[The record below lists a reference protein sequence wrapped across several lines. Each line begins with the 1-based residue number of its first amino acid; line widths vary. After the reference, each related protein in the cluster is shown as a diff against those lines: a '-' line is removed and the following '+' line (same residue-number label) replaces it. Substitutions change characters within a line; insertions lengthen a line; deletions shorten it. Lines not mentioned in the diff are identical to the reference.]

1 MCNLA
6 LFGILWETQT
16 PLAMITTTPP
26 TVDDIVFEN
35 RNQAYGAYM
44 LRKLYEPTL
53 TRAAGIGV
61 GLFLLAVS
69 APTLYARLIDRNPQK
84 EIMVEANLEKMNL
97 EPLPEK
103 EKQIEI
109 PPVEKSPSVSTV
121 RSLPP
126 EVLPDDDV
134 EAPALPPTV
143 DELAEA
149 NPGEKTQE
157 GTGNDGEVITPPE
170 ETAAPTKIET
180 IIEVPPRDEAPFLTV
195 EQDPEF
201 PGGLA
206 ALGAFVQKNL
216 KYPQQAIRSSMS
228 GRVYMSFVVNT
239 DGSQT
244 DIQVLK
250 GIGFGCDEEAIR
262 VIRAMPRWKPGKQGG
277 RAVRVR
283 FNLPVAFTL
292 E

>member
-1 MCNLA
+1 
-6 LFGILWETQT
+6 
-16 PLAMITTTPP
+16 
-26 TVDDIVFEN
+26 
-35 RNQAYGAYM
+35 M

-61 GLFLLAVS
+61 GLFLLAIS
-69 APTLYARLIDRNPQK
+69 APTLYARLIDRNVKQ
-84 EIMVEANLEKMNL
+84 EIMVVANLEKIKL

-103 EKQIEI
+103 EKIIELQ
-109 PPVEKSPSVSTV
+109 PEKLPAVSTV

-126 EVLPDDDV
+126 EVLPDEAV

-143 DELAEA
+143 EELADA

-157 GTGNDGEVITPPE
+157 GTGDEAEIIAPPE
-170 ETAAPTKIET
+170 ETAAPTKTEA
-180 IIEVPPRDEAPFLTV
+180 VVEAPAREELPFLKV

-201 PGGLA
+201 PGGLSA
-206 ALGAFVQKNL
+206 IGNFFQKNL
-216 KYPQQAIRSSMS
+216 KYPRQAIQASMS
-228 GRVYMSFVVNT
+228 GKVYVSFVVNT
-239 DGSQT
+239 DGSLT
-244 DIQVLK
+244 DVQVLK
-250 GIGFGCDEEAIR
+250 GIGFGCDEEALR
-262 VIRAMPRWKPGKQGG
+262 VIRAMPRWKPGKQVG

>member
-1 MCNLA
+1 MNSN
-6 LFGILWETQT
+6 TH
-16 PLAMITTTPP
+16 P
-26 TVDDIVFEN
+26 TLDDIVFEN
-35 RNQAYGAYM
+35 RNRAYGAYM

-69 APTLYARLIDRNPQK
+69 APTLYARLIDHTAQD
-84 EIMVEANLEKMNL
+84 EIMVEAHPDVFKI
-97 EPLPEK
+97 EPLP

-109 PPVEKSPSVSTV
+109 PPAEKLPTVSTV

-126 EVLPDDDV
+126 EVLPDEEV

-143 DELAEA
+143 DELANA
-149 NPGEKTQE
+149 NPDEKTQE
-157 GTGNDGEVITPPE
+157 GTGEETEIIAPPE
-170 ETAAPTKIET
+170 ESAAPTKTET
-180 IIEVPPRDEAPFLTV
+180 VVEVAPREEAPFIVV
-195 EQDPEF
+195 EQQPEF

-206 ALGAFVQKNL
+206 ALGGFVQKNL
-216 KYPQQAIRSSMS
+216 KYPQQAIQASMS
-228 GRVYMSFVVNT
+228 GRVYVSFVVNT
-239 DGSQT
+239 DGSLT
-244 DIQVLK
+244 DVQVVK
-250 GIGFGCDEEAIR
+250 GIGFGCDEEAMR
-262 VIRAMPRWKPGKQGG
+262 VIRAMPRWKPGKQAG

>member
-1 MCNLA
+1 MNSN
-6 LFGILWETQT
+6 TH
-16 PLAMITTTPP
+16 P
-26 TVDDIVFEN
+26 TLDDIVFEN
-35 RNQAYGAYM
+35 RNRAYGAYM

-69 APTLYARLIDRNPQK
+69 APTLYARLIDRNAQQ
-84 EIMVEANLEKMNL
+84 EIMVEVNPEKFKM

-103 EKQIEI
+103 IIEI
-109 PPVEKSPSVSTV
+109 PPAQKLPTVSTV

-126 EVLPDDDV
+126 EVLPDEEV

-157 GTGNDGEVITPPE
+157 GTGDEAELIAPPE
-170 ETAAPTKIET
+170 ESAAPAKAEKVIEMA
-180 IIEVPPRDEAPFLTV
+180 PREEAPFLKV

-201 PGGLA
+201 PGGMA
-206 ALGAFVQKNL
+206 ALGGFLQKNL
-216 KYPQQAIRSSMS
+216 NYPQQAIRSSMS
-228 GRVYMSFVVNT
+228 GKVYISFVVNT
-239 DGSQT
+239 DGSLT
-244 DIQVLK
+244 DVQVLK
-250 GIGFGCDEEAIR
+250 GIGFGCDEEALR
-262 VIRAMPRWKPGKQGG
+262 VIRTMPRWKPGKQAG